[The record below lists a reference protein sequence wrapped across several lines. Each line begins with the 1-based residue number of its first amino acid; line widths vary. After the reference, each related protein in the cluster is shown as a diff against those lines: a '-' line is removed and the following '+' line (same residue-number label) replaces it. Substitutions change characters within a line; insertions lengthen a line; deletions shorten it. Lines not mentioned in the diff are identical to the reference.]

1 MNKKIDLQLINIF
14 FVIRSG
20 SLQGNEASKKKD
32 SEAGQIEAVE
42 AMVVMM
48 L

>member
-32 SEAGQIEAVE
+32 SEAGQIQSKNSKSLE
-42 AMVVMM
+42 
-48 L
+48 